1 MAIVQ
6 KPYVY
11 HLINRGRGKKVFI
24 ALGQPI
30 HATEPCV
37 YNSKLN
43 KFNKYWNSQRGKEKD
58 NIVDVEYV
66 GKRSYLE
73 WSSQLMDVLL
83 FGQN

>member
-1 MAIVQ
+1 MFI
-6 KPYVY
+6 
-11 HLINRGRGKKVFI
+11 IRSIEEGGKTVFI

-30 HATEPCV
+30 HTTDPCV

-66 GKRSYLE
+66 GKS
-73 WSSQLMDVLL
+73 
-83 FGQN
+83 

>member
-1 MAIVQ
+1 MFI
-6 KPYVY
+6 
-11 HLINRGRGKKVFI
+11 IRSIEEGGKKFSLPWVS
-24 ALGQPI
+24 QYTPQNP
-30 HATEPCV
+30 TCV